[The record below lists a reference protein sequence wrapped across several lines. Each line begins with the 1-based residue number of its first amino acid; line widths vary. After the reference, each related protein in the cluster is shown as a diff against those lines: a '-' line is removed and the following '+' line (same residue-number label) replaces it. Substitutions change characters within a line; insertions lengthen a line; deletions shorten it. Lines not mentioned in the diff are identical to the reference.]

1 MSDPHAVD
9 TQAQEVPDRS
19 MTHHYVSVL
28 VVEAIIILLLWMLSR
43 AY

>member
-1 MSDPHAVD
+1 M
-9 TQAQEVPDRS
+9 PDRS

>member
-1 MSDPHAVD
+1 MPDTHDVD
-9 TQAQEVPDRS
+9 KSLQQSPDRS

>member
-1 MSDPHAVD
+1 MPDTHDVD
-9 TQAQEVPDRS
+9 TPLQQSPDRS

>member
-1 MSDPHAVD
+1 MPDTHDVD
-9 TQAQEVPDRS
+9 KPLQQSPDRS